1 MSMVDDVAE
10 VLVSQAD
17 IQRRVKELGA
27 EIAAAYEGKNPL
39 LVGVLKGSFMFMAD
53 LIRAIPTPVEV
64 DFIAT
69 SAYGMDTKYS
79 GVVRILMDLA
89 SNIEG
94 RHVLVVEDIVDTGW
108 TLHYITQNLRT
119 RGPADVRICALL
131 DKPYRREV
139 EIPLDFVGFT
149 VKDVFVVGYGIDY
162 AQGYRNLPFVGVL
175 KPELYR
181 KPTRG

>member
-1 MSMVDDVAE
+1 MTDDIAE
-10 VLVSQAD
+10 VLVDEAD
-17 IQRRVKELGA
+17 LQRRIKEMGA
-27 EIAAAYEGKNPL
+27 EITAAYQDKNPL

-53 LIRAIPTPVEV
+53 LIRAIPIPVEV
-64 DFIAT
+64 DFMAT
-69 SAYGMDTKYS
+69 SAYGVDTKYS

-89 SNIEG
+89 SNIAN

-108 TLHYITQNLRT
+108 TLHYIAENLRT
-119 RGPADVRICALL
+119 RGPASVRLCTLL

-139 EIPLDFVGFT
+139 NIPLDFVGFT

-162 AQGYRNLPFVGVL
+162 AHGYRNLPFVGVL

-181 KPTRG
+181 RSH

>member
-1 MSMVDDVAE
+1 MAMMDDVAE
-10 VLVSQAD
+10 ILVEEAD
-17 IQRRVKELGA
+17 LQRRIGELGA
-27 EIAAAYEGKNPL
+27 EIAATYEGKNPL

-53 LIRAIPTPVEV
+53 LIRAIPSPIEV

-69 SAYGMDTKYS
+69 SAYGAGTYYR

-89 SNIEG
+89 SDIAG
-94 RHVLVVEDIVDTGW
+94 RHVLVVEDIVDTGR
-108 TLHYITQNLRT
+108 TLQYIVENLKT
-119 RGPADVRICALL
+119 RGPASVRICALL

-175 KPELYR
+175 KPELY
-181 KPTRG
+181 KKSK

>member
-1 MSMVDDVAE
+1 V
-10 VLVSQAD
+10 
-17 IQRRVKELGA
+17 
-27 EIAAAYEGKNPL
+27 YEGKNPL

-53 LIRAIPTPVEV
+53 LIRAIPIPVEV

-69 SAYGMDTKYS
+69 SAYGAGTRYS

-89 SNIEG
+89 SHIAG

-181 KPTRG
+181 KPRPS